1 MSNVYA
7 LLIAI
12 ILSAAAS
19 HWATDLH
26 WSNKWA
32 ERDAKDAEAVAQI
45 QSAALTKQRELL
57 QRLDDAYET
66 QKRLQEKHDRNVSDS
81 RIASERLRVELDRI
95 KALPKVTHTS
105 TVAERANAATD
116 RVVLAELLG
125 ASDARAGDY
134 AEEADRLRLAVMACN
149 AEYNAIRTKR

>member
-1 MSNVYA
+1 
-7 LLIAI
+7 
-12 ILSAAAS
+12 
-19 HWATDLH
+19 LH
-26 WSNKWA
+26 WSSKWA

-66 QKRLQEKHDRNVSDS
+66 QKHLQIEHDRNVIDS
-81 RIASERLRVELDRI
+81 RNTADRLRAEIERI
-95 KALPKVTHTS
+95 KNLPRSTHTS
-105 TVAERANAATD
+105 SVAERANAATD

-125 ASDARAGDY
+125 ASDARAGEY

-149 AEYNAIRTKR
+149 AEYNAIRTKQ